1 MAVRWCGKVELVLF
15 TPLYIEYRDKSQVWR
30 IPMEKEERKVEVRG
44 LPEMT
49 VAYVR
54 HIGPCKGDTKE
65 INKIA

>member
-1 MAVRWCGKVELVLF
+1 
-15 TPLYIEYRDKSQVWR
+15 
-30 IPMEKEERKVEVRG
+30 MEKEERKVEVRG